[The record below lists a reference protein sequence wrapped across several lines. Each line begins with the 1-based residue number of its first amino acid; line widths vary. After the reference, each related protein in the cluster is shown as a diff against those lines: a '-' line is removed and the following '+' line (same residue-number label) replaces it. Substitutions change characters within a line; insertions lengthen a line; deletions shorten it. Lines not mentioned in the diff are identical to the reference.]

1 MSGPTQEKLLE
12 KAKSLPR
19 KPGCYLMKRKNGQV
33 IYVGKAK
40 DLKARVTTYF
50 NKSVKSP
57 KTEILVTH
65 IRQFEFVLTETEAEA
80 LVLENNL
87 IKKHSPR
94 YNVLMKDD
102 KSYPYVTVNHNED
115 YPRLEYKRRVSR
127 KKGIEVFGPFV
138 WGSNISEVLRI
149 ITKSFQLRDCNLREF
164 NSRKEPCL
172 LYQIKQCSAPCV
184 EIMDKAGYEQDL
196 KDALNFFR
204 GKGKKSLKILKERML
219 KASEKEEF
227 EYAAQ
232 IRDYTSV
239 LEEFLEFSQQKN
251 VELDSPTANIDVL
264 AFHPGKIEIDIAI
277 YMVRNGILLGH
288 KNFHFP
294 TIECQDDI
302 EEELMGFFF
311 QYYSNSHDSFPD
323 NIVTPFDK
331 EKNKLFEDALGS
343 LFNTKVQAPGKKY
356 LGLSKLAKDQASE
369 HQRVRMTNQ
378 DSIYNGLNKLKDLL
392 SMKERPVLLECY
404 DVAIF
409 QGSSPTAA
417 QIVFRDGKP
426 LKKEYRH
433 YKLEELPEGN
443 NDFAMMKEVL
453 SRRMDNGNLPDVFI
467 VDGGK
472 GQVSMFQE
480 VLKEFDSD
488 IPVAGIAKA
497 KSAQG
502 TEERLIIP
510 GRSNPYILTKNPPLM
525 RIIVQMRD
533 EAHRFS
539 RRLHHKGESKKT
551 FNTWFDGLPGI
562 GPKTKEKLLLK
573 LDKSQDELRELS
585 LNELK
590 NYFDVSEKIANV
602 LFNELKKEDA

>member
-1 MSGPTQEKLLE
+1 MSGPLQEKLLD
-12 KAKSLPR
+12 KAKTLPK
-19 KPGCYLMKRKNGQV
+19 KPGCYLMKRKNGEV
-33 IYVGKAK
+33 LYVGKAK

-50 NKSVKSP
+50 NKSAKSP

-65 IRQFEFVLTETEAEA
+65 IKEFDFILTETEAEA

-94 YNVLMKDD
+94 YNVMLKDD
-102 KSYPYVTVNHNED
+102 KSYPYVVVNHNED
-115 YPRLEYKRRVSR
+115 FPRLEYKRRVVR

-184 EIMDKAGYEQDL
+184 SIINKEHYDKDM

-204 GKGKKSLKILKERML
+204 GKGKKSLKILKERMME
-219 KASEKEEF
+219 ASEKEEF

-232 IRDYTSV
+232 VRDYIQV
-239 LEEFLEFSQQKN
+239 LEEFLDFSQQKN
-251 VELDSPTANIDVL
+251 VELDSPDANIDVL
-264 AFHPGKIEIDIAI
+264 AYHKGDVEIDIAL

-294 TIECQDDI
+294 TIEIQNEL
-302 EEELMGFFF
+302 EEELTTFFY

-323 NIVTPFDK
+323 NIVTPFSG
-331 EKNKLFEDALGS
+331 EQNGIFQEALGE
-343 LFNTKVQAPGKKY
+343 LFKTKVQNPSKKY
-356 LGLSKLAKDQASE
+356 EGLAKLAKDQASE
-369 HQRVRMTNQ
+369 HQRVRQTNQ
-378 DSIYNGLNKLKDLL
+378 DSIYVGLNKLKDLL
-392 SMKERPVLLECY
+392 NMRERPILIECY

-417 QIVFRDGKP
+417 QIVFRDGRP
-426 LKKEYRH
+426 HKKEYRH
-433 YKLEELPEGN
+433 YNLKELPEGN

-453 SRRMDNGNLPDVFI
+453 SRRLDNGNLPDVFI

-480 VLKEFDSD
+480 VLKEFQVD

-497 KSAQG
+497 KSAKG

-510 GRSNPYILTKNPPLM
+510 GRINPYILTKNPPLM

-551 FNTWFDGLPGI
+551 FTTWFDGLPGI
-562 GPKTKEKLLLK
+562 GPKTKEKLLIK
-573 LDKSQDELRELS
+573 LDKNKDELRELS
-585 LNELK
+585 KEELK
-590 NYFDVSEKIANV
+590 NYFDVSEKIAGV
-602 LFNELKKEDA
+602 LYEELQREDA